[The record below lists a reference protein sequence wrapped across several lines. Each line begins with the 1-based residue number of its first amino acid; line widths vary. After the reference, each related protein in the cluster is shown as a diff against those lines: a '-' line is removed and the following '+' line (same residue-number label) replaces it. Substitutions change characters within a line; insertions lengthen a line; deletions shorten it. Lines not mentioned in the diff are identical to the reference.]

1 MSNWVTFRKIPDAR
15 TGNCLFQ
22 YLACKLVQLLH
33 GCEYKPIEECDVCHG
48 NDNGDYDAQ
57 VRVLNDETFYDNVIL
72 GKEGSLKNDCRGVLC
87 HGYFQKGD
95 WFCQYRDR
103 LLDLLYSVESTED
116 YWIFEGRKVLIRD
129 LLHSKHTCDFSGGG
143 GRAGCAGVVVVSLRL
158 DDFIQWPCPTSDIVR
173 PTFYTDILET
183 IVFDKLY
190 IVCDTIR
197 HDWERAYI
205 EHFQKWSPVLIQE
218 SLLHDCAVMREC
230 PVLLHSNSTLC
241 WLMSFLGRVVGKKRY
256 IPLTHFYPG
265 QTLCAIDSVGDVM
278 VDVCRMA
285 QAEVMSLRY
294 VGDVEKCIYPL
305 SYSLPDE
312 MVVLDSDICKTR
324 IWAEINPMDR
334 STYRFRCGQEAEYHQ
349 QYRDAMFAYT
359 LKKGGWDCLR
369 HYEIMV
375 NGCIPVFVDLD
386 HCPRD
391 TLTSFPKD
399 LVREANRVFSSS
411 ELEAC
416 MNDVV
421 NGIDAVELVD
431 RSVYLEYRKRMLDH
445 VRNHCTVLANA
456 RYVLRTLSLRLF
468 SFKTPTSGH
477 EMNEN
482 AKLPC
487 AFPMHKGLIKP
498 VRNVLMIRCDV
509 GVNYTREMFWIGM
522 KRHIDSLGNT
532 DDGGVSGCAV
542 EYPAMPYLYS
552 DFPEEQIGNI
562 HGWGYGYARRLDA
575 STRCLDYP
583 DDAAIMASICSHKWD
598 LVVFGKTGPDE
609 GYHGSIPNLPF
620 WTEVFRHYSKD
631 EIVFLYGGDECI
643 DMTYGNHYRDHIL
656 KHAQYGSCFVRELR
670 R

>member
-22 YLACKLVQLLH
+22 YLACKLIQLLH
-33 GCEYKPIEECDVCHG
+33 GCEYKPIEECDGCDGADDVG
-48 NDNGDYDAQ
+48 GP
-57 VRVLNDETFYDNVIL
+57 VLVLNDETFYSQVIL
-72 GKEGSLKNDCRGVLC
+72 VEVGSLSDERGVLC

-103 LLDLLYSVESTED
+103 LLDLLYSAASIED
-116 YWIFEGRKVLIRD
+116 YWIFEGRKVFIRD
-129 LLHSKHTCDFSGGG
+129 LLHSKHTCDFSGG
-143 GRAGCAGVVVVSLRL
+143 ASVVVVSLRL

-230 PVLLHSNSTLC
+230 PILLHSNSTLC
-241 WLMSFLGRVVGKKRY
+241 WLMSFLGRVGGVGKKRF

-265 QTLCAIDSVGDVM
+265 QTLCAIDPVGDV
-278 VDVCRMA
+278 VADVSRMDH
-285 QAEVMSLRY
+285 AEVMSLRY
-294 VGDVEKCIYPL
+294 MGHVEKCIYPL

-312 MVVLDSDICKTR
+312 MVVVGESVMECCKTR

-375 NGCIPVFVDLD
+375 NGCIPVFVDLE

-391 TLTSFPKD
+391 TLMSFPKE
-399 LVREANRVFSSS
+399 LVAEANRLFGPLVEPKSSGDD
-411 ELEAC
+411 LV
-416 MNDVV
+416 D
-421 NGIDAVELVD
+421 LVD
-431 RSVYLEYRKRMLDH
+431 RSVYLDYRKRVLEH

-456 RYVLRTLSLRLF
+456 RYVLRTLGLHLCTF
-468 SFKTPTSGH
+468 QTPTKSA
-477 EMNEN
+477 EMSTK
-482 AKLPC
+482 ATLPC
-487 AFPMHKGLIKP
+487 AFSMHKGLKKP
-498 VRNVLMIRCDV
+498 IRNVLMIRCDV

-522 KRHIDSLGNT
+522 KRHIDSMGN
-532 DDGGVSGCAV
+532 DNDGGDGGCAV

-575 STRCLDYP
+575 STRSLDYP
-583 DDAAIMASICSHKWD
+583 DDASIMASICSHKWD
-598 LVVFGKTGPDE
+598 LIVFGKTGPDE

>member
-33 GCEYKPIEECDVCHG
+33 GCEYKPIEECNVCDG
-48 NDNGDYDAQ
+48 NDNDAE
-57 VRVLNDETFYDNVIL
+57 VLVLNDETFYDNVIL
-72 GKEGSLKNDCRGVLC
+72 GKEGSLNNDCRGVLC

-103 LLDLLYSVESTED
+103 LLDLLYSAASVED
-116 YWIFEGRKVLIRD
+116 YWIFEGRNVFVRD
-129 LLHSKHTCDFSGGG
+129 LLHSNHTCDFSGDV
-143 GRAGCAGVVVVSLRL
+143 AVVSLRL
-158 DDFIQWPCPTSDIVR
+158 DDFIQWPCSTSDIVR

-205 EHFQKWSPVLIQE
+205 EHFQKWSPILIQD

-230 PVLLHSNSTLC
+230 PILLHSNSTLC
-241 WLMSFLGRVVGKKRY
+241 WLMSFLGRVGVKKRY

-265 QTLCAIDSVGDVM
+265 QTLCAIDSLGDM
-278 VDVCRMA
+278 VSDVSRMDH
-285 QAEVMSLRY
+285 AEVMSLRY
-294 VGDVEKCIYPL
+294 MGHVEKCIYPL

-312 MVVLDSDICKTR
+312 MVVAVGEESDICKTR

-334 STYRFRCGQEAEYHQ
+334 TTYRFRCGQEAEYHQ

-375 NGCIPVFVDLD
+375 NGCIPMFLDLE

-391 TLTSFPKD
+391 TLSSFPKD
-399 LVREANRVFSSS
+399 LVGEANRLFGPLVDPTLSGDD
-411 ELEAC
+411 L
-416 MNDVV
+416 VGV
-421 NGIDAVELVD
+421 VD
-431 RSVYLEYRKRMLDH
+431 RSVYLDYRHRMLDH

-456 RYVLRTLSLRLF
+456 RYVLRTLSLK
-468 SFKTPTSGH
+468 KT
-477 EMNEN
+477 
-482 AKLPC
+482 
-487 AFPMHKGLIKP
+487 I
-498 VRNVLMIRCDV
+498 RNVLMIRCDI

-522 KRHIDSLGNT
+522 KRHIDSLANN
-532 DDGGVSGCAV
+532 DDSGGGGCAV

-583 DDAAIMASICSHKWD
+583 DDAAIMASICSRKWD

-631 EIVFLYGGDECI
+631 EIVFLYGGDESI
-643 DMTYGNHYRDHIL
+643 DMTYDNHYRDHIL